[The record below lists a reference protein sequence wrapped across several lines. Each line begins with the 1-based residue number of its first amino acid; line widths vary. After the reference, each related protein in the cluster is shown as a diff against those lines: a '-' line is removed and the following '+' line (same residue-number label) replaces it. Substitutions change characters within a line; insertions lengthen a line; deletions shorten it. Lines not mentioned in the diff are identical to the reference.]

1 MEAISLLVMVLV
13 LLALIGVL
21 IYIIQDYYKY
31 KDATDSA
38 INDAKA
44 KLTEEHTNRL
54 SNLKYVVDQ
63 VNTVN
68 DDIYSTFTSNV
79 TRQSSAIFN
88 VSSNQSH
95 VVTGLD
101 SFLRFSSNESLLGG
115 TPTQMRILDFPGVG
129 NTNVDLIKRVSFT
142 AGLTAKDLDAS
153 SMASFCS
160 KSTPGKCIRFP
171 NADGNTYLT
180 SLAES
185 KEIVL
190 DAPTSITSPMYFKQN
205 LADVSA
211 QAATMTSLGSKMLS
225 VQASRTAF
233 GNSNYTPTATVEVR
247 GEDASL
253 PIFRVSTAN
262 NAGEAIRVDANGDVV
277 LSKLTL
283 KTSTPSDPAVTLLA
297 TPTGVTL
304 DGNLHVTGNMTAA
317 NMVFSST
324 TLNGDLNVTG
334 NISSTNATFTGDV
347 MAHQVTTTF

>member
-1 MEAISLLVMVLV
+1 MEAISLFIMVLV

-38 INDAKA
+38 INDTKA

-68 DDIYSTFTSNV
+68 DDIYTTFTSNV
-79 TRQSSAIFN
+79 KDQASAIYN

-95 VVTGLD
+95 VQTGLD
-101 SFLRFSSNESLLGG
+101 SFLRFRTNESLTGG
-115 TPTQMRILDFPGVG
+115 ATQLRIMDFPGVG
-129 NTNVDLIKRVSFT
+129 NANVDLIKTVSFT

-153 SMASFCS
+153 STGSKATFCS
-160 KSTPGKCIRFP
+160 KSAPEKCISFP

-180 SLAES
+180 SLAEN

-190 DAPTSITSPMYFKQN
+190 DAPTSITSPLYFKQA
-205 LADVSA
+205 LADASA
-211 QAATMTSLGSKMLS
+211 QAVTMTSLPNKALS
-225 VQASRTAF
+225 VQASTTAF
-233 GNSNYTPTATVEVR
+233 GSTNYTPTATVEVR
-247 GEDASL
+247 ADAASLTSSPPL

-262 NAGEAIRVDANGDVV
+262 NAGEAIRIDANGDVV

-283 KTSTPSDPAVTLLA
+283 KTSTPSDPAVTLTA
-297 TPTGVTL
+297 TSTGVTL
-304 DGNLHVTGNMTAA
+304 NGN
-317 NMVFSST
+317 
-324 TLNGDLNVTG
+324 LNVTG
-334 NISSTNATFTGDV
+334 SITSTNATFSGNVGIGSALTV
-347 MAHQVTTTF
+347 SQISYQSTVPWV